1 MSGSSQGGATGGGAS
16 GSGAE
21 QTPARRFWTQVGRWV
36 GILAALCAGWLVMQG
51 IFVLVGRPPGL
62 VAYMLT
68 VMATLALAGT
78 VGTIWARATG
88 HQPRDPR
95 EVAEQIVTALDRIA
109 HGDFSARVPA
119 SPGAGMR
126 DLAASVNQM
135 ARQLGD
141 LERQRQDFIS
151 SVSHEIQSPLTSIG
165 GFAALLRQGGLD
177 DATRDHYLD
186 VICSETRRVSA
197 LGDNLLRLSALEDVD
212 LHKREYRLDAQL
224 RSVVLALEPQ
234 WTAKGQ
240 DVQLDAGDLGVVAD
254 EEMLRQVWTNLVQ
267 NAIKYTPEGGR
278 ITVSASGGGDGVR
291 VSVADSGIGIAADD
305 LPHVFERFFRADRSR
320 TGAGNGLGLSLAQRV
335 VELHGGHIDVS
346 SELGVGSTFVVHLP
360 GAFTRR

>member
-1 MSGSSQGGATGGGAS
+1 VSAAS
-16 GSGAE
+16 ASTASDSVTE
-21 QTPARRFWTQVGRWV
+21 TSRACRVWLQIGRWV
-36 GILAALCAGWLVMQG
+36 GVLAALCAGWFVMQG
-51 IFVLVGRPPGL
+51 VFWLVGRPPGV
-62 VAYMLT
+62 VAYVLT
-68 VMATLALAGT
+68 VMVTLALAGT
-78 VGTIWARATG
+78 VGTIWARLTG

-95 EVAEQIVTALDRIA
+95 EVAGEIVTALDRIA
-109 HGDFSARVPA
+109 HGDFSARVPL
-119 SPGAGMR
+119 SENAGMR

-197 LGDNLLRLSALEDVD
+197 LGDNLLRLSALEESVD
-212 LHKREYRLDAQL
+212 LDKREYRLDGQL
-224 RSVVLALEPQ
+224 RSVVLTLEPQ
-234 WTAKGQ
+234 WSAKGL
-240 DVQLDAGDLGVVAD
+240 DVQLDAAQVSVVAD
-254 EEMLRQVWTNLVQ
+254 EDMLRQVWTNLVQ

-278 ITVSASGGGDGVR
+278 ITVAAVGEEDGVR
-291 VSVADSGIGIAADD
+291 VSVSDSGIGIAADD

-320 TGAGNGLGLSLAQRV
+320 TGAGNGLGLALAHRI
-335 VELHGGHIDVS
+335 VELHGGGIEVS
-346 SELGVGSTFVVHLP
+346 SELGVGSVFCVRLP